1 MKKSRQ
7 KRKDKEESIV
17 ERLEKEN
24 RDLKSQI
31 RSLSRQIKKL
41 SKNQRVEE
49 LFNEVETN
57 ITDRED
63 HNRCKECGK
72 GYIVTIDLGPR
83 KQKGCNTCLWR
94 GKITKK

>member
-1 MKKSRQ
+1 MKKTRK
-7 KRKDKEESIV
+7 KRKDKEESIT

-24 RDLKSQI
+24 RELKSQI

-41 SKNQRVEE
+41 SKNQVVEE
-49 LFNEVETN
+49 LFDEVEVS
-57 ITDRED
+57 ISDRED
-63 HNRCKECGK
+63 SNKCKECGK